1 MGVTDWKC
9 VRVGF
14 NFLLEINM
22 RSAEKPV
29 FVNMLDLA
37 AICATHSVV
46 TTGASLLSGELAAE
60 K

>member
-1 MGVTDWKC
+1 MSGSVLI
-9 VRVGF
+9 
-14 NFLLEINM
+14 FLLEINM
-22 RSAEKPV
+22 RSAERPV